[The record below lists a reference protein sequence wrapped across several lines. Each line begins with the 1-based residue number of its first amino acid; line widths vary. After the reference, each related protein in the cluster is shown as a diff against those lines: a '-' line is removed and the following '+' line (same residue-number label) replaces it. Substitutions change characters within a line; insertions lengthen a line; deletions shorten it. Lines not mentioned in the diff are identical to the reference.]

1 MEAVPGNMEHR
12 QHTGNQIIKIYFMKR
27 VVLLLTG
34 VHFALAVFAQM
45 DLPPSGGNPRAMV
58 SEEVGITSITVKYSR
73 PDVNKREGK
82 IFGDGNRVPYGFKEQ
97 NNVTGKNDAPWR
109 AGANEATIIS
119 FEHDVKVEG
128 RDIKAGTYALF
139 MAMGADKVT
148 LIFSNQNE
156 AWGSFSYKP
165 EDDVLRVDVKPV
177 NLDKSTEWLKYEFVQ
192 HGEKHCVVAMQWEF
206 ISVPFRIDVD
216 VDNIVIAKLRKEMT
230 GRRSFIPA
238 LELQA
243 AQYCLNKNINLEEAL
258 AWSKNAISGPAGQKT
273 YITLR
278 NLATAYEKLNRI
290 SEADS
295 TMNEALLIATA
306 NQYTSYGRIL
316 ITQKRTDKALEIFKA
331 SEKRYGDIFGVN
343 NGLMSGYS
351 AKGDFKNAVTHAE
364 KAKAQ
369 APDAATAKQIE
380 GFIAKLNEG
389 KDINQ

>member
-1 MEAVPGNMEHR
+1 MKKIKLL
-12 QHTGNQIIKIYFMKR
+12 IIAFTIFNA
-27 VVLLLTG
+27 T
-34 VHFALAVFAQM
+34 FAQM
-45 DLPPSGGNPRAMV
+45 DLPPGGGNPRATV

-82 IFGDGNRVPYGFKEQ
+82 LFGSKVPYGFSEQ
-97 NNVTGKNDAPWR
+97 NNVTGKSDAPWR
-109 AGANEATIIS
+109 VGANEAVTIT

-128 RDIKAGTYALF
+128 KDIKAGTYALF
-139 MAMGADKVT
+139 MAISADNVT

-177 NLDKSTEWLKYEFVQ
+177 KLDKSVEWLKFEFLQ
-192 HGEKHCVVAMQWEF
+192 HGEKYCVVAMQWEF
-206 ISVPFRIDVD
+206 VSVPFKIDVD

-230 GRRSFIPA
+230 SRKSFIPA

-243 AQYCLNKNINLEEAL
+243 AQYCLNKNINLDEAL

-290 SEADS
+290 PEADS

-306 NQYTSYGRIL
+306 NQYTAYGRIL
-316 ITQKRTDKALEIFKA
+316 IGQKRADKALEIFKA
-331 SEKRYGDIFGVN
+331 SQKRYGDIFGVN
-343 NGLMSGYS
+343 SGLVNGYS
-351 AKGDFKNAVTHAE
+351 AKGDFKNAIKHAE
-364 KAKAQ
+364 KALAQ
-369 APDAATAKQIE
+369 SPDEGTKKQVADI
-380 GFIAKLNEG
+380 ILKLKEG